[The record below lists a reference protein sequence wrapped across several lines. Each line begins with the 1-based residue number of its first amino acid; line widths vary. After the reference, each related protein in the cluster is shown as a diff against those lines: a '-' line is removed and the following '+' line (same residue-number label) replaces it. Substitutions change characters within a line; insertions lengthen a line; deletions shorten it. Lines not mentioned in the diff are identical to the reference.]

1 MTTPD
6 PAMAGSL
13 LVPAPVG
20 RLAIE
25 RFAPLIGEQVYRRL
39 LDRFARGR
47 ELLGDHVMWHVNST
61 ARGGGVAEM
70 LYSLLAYGRGAGI
83 DQRWL
88 AVAGTGPFFA
98 VTKRLHNN
106 LHGARGDGLPLDEEA
121 RRVYESF
128 TRAAGEE
135 LANRLSPGDVV
146 LLHDPQTAGMVPA
159 LTGHGVPVVWRSHVG
174 IDHAT
179 PVTRR
184 AWEFLRGYVRQAD
197 AYVFSRRQHVWDD
210 LDPAKTAVIAPSI
223 DAFSA
228 KNQDLAEGRVAA
240 ILAAAGVQ
248 DTARAAEPVFTRLD
262 GAEARVERRARMTE
276 TRRLRPDDAVV
287 LQVSRWDR
295 LKDPLGVID
304 GFVRY
309 VLPATGAH
317 LVLAGP
323 SVEEVA
329 DDPEG
334 GDVLGEATAYY
345 AALSRHAREHVHL
358 ASLPMTDLE
367 ENAAIVNALQRR
379 AQVVVQ
385 KSIAEGFGLTVAEA
399 MWKSRAVVASR
410 IGGIQDQVDD
420 GRTGCLVEPCDL
432 AAFGRAVTGLV
443 ADPARAADL
452 GERAHRRIRRDFLGT
467 RSFLQYIALYERLVT
482 GRGVPAEVSSPSGY
496 A

>member
-1 MTTPD
+1 MALPD
-6 PAMAGSL
+6 SAASL

-20 RLAIE
+20 KLAIE
-25 RFAPLIGEQVYRRL
+25 RFEPLIGEQAYRRL
-39 LDRFARGR
+39 QDRFARAR

-70 LYSLLAYGRGAGI
+70 LHSLLAYGRGAGL
-83 DQRWL
+83 DERWL
-88 AVAGTGPFFA
+88 AIAGTAPFFA

-106 LHGARGDGLPLDEEA
+106 LHGAPGDGLPLDAEA
-121 RRVYESF
+121 REVYESF

-135 LANRLSPGDVV
+135 LAARLSPGDVV
-146 LLHDPQTAGMVPA
+146 LLHDPQSAGMVPA
-159 LTGHGVPVVWRSHVG
+159 LAGLGVPVVWRSHVG

-179 PVTRR
+179 PVARR

-210 LDPAKTAVIAPSI
+210 LAPAKTALIAPSI

-228 KNQDLAEGRVAA
+228 KNQDLPDDRVTA

-248 DTARAAEPVFTRLD
+248 DTPSAGDPVFTRLD
-262 GAEARVERRARMTE
+262 GSAGRVGRRARMTE

-309 VLPATGAH
+309 VLPSTDAH

-334 GDVLGEATAYY
+334 GDVLDEAMACFAT
-345 AALSRHAREHVHL
+345 LPSRVQEHVHL
-358 ASLPMTDLE
+358 ATLPMADLE

-399 MWKSRAVVASR
+399 MWKARAVVAGR
-410 IGGIQDQVDD
+410 IGGIQDQIEN
-420 GRTGCLVEPCDL
+420 GRTGCLVDALDP
-432 AAFGRAVTGLV
+432 AAFGSAVTDLLT
-443 ADPARAADL
+443 DPVRAAEL
-452 GERAHRRIRRDFLGT
+452 GEQARLQVRREFLGT

-482 GRGVPAEVSSPSGY
+482 GRGVPAEVSFPPGY